1 MLFSIQAMAESDLS
15 QSLSHSATEAE
26 NQQAF
31 EQNFQYNLDLEK
43 NGSVRDLGIKLSRPV
58 EEYAKFKYLLIS
70 AYESFS
76 VDKTVFA
83 KNLPN
88 DVVLVVLTNNP
99 ESARNKYSKYLPED
113 RLIIAVDSTASV
125 GFWARDSFPIP
136 VLDNLGNP
144 LLVGHKYFRNFYGND
159 ALADSVGFRM
169 VSENFVFVGGNLMA
183 DDKGQCITTNSSRLF
198 GLSEKTLKQSFGCKA
213 VKIMPWTTGI
223 GDIDETVKL
232 LPNNQALTN
241 QQQLKPILESLGY
254 TVTMLPDAGGYRTY
268 ANSLVLNG
276 TVFMPSYN
284 QPEDQTAKA
293 IYESF
298 GYKVVFLDSR
308 VVSDQGMGSIHCMT
322 MAYPEMNINRLL
334 GSMGMT
340 LFH

>member
-1 MLFSIQAMAESDLS
+1 
-15 QSLSHSATEAE
+15 
-26 NQQAF
+26 
-31 EQNFQYNLDLEK
+31 
-43 NGSVRDLGIKLSRPV
+43 
-58 EEYAKFKYLLIS
+58 
-70 AYESFS
+70 
-76 VDKTVFA
+76 
-83 KNLPN
+83 
-88 DVVLVVLTNNP
+88 
-99 ESARNKYSKYLPED
+99 
-113 RLIIAVDSTASV
+113 
-125 GFWARDSFPIP
+125 
-136 VLDNLGNP
+136 
-144 LLVGHKYFRNFYGND
+144 
-159 ALADSVGFRM
+159 
-169 VSENFVFVGGNLMA
+169 
-183 DDKGQCITTNSSRLF
+183 
-198 GLSEKTLKQSFGCKA
+198 
-213 VKIMPWTTGI
+213 MPWTTGI